1 MRNRLILLYTVFLFA
16 AQTLTAQYYETGQDP
31 ASLKWKQIKTSRF
44 TIIFPENYG
53 PGGILY
59 AKSLNESFSKLSSLF
74 PEKKFRIPV
83 IIHNFTIQSNGYVAW
98 APKRMELYPT
108 PEQNTMPLAPETQL
122 TVHELTHV
130 LQMESLNQGFSKVM
144 SYFFGEQ
151 FTGIV
156 ASLLPSWFLE
166 GDAVFAESALTPSGR
181 GRTPSF
187 QKQLKALIVDKK
199 KIYNYDKIL
208 NGSYKD
214 FVPDYYESGYQMVT
228 WALAKNDPQIWN
240 KVLKFT
246 ADQPFTL
253 NPVNISLTR
262 NSGLRKKTLW
272 METSDSL
279 KRIWTKDIYKA
290 KPSDYKVENPDK
302 HGKYVSY
309 YSPVLA
315 GHDSIIAIKT
325 SLSAPSAFVLI
336 DLLKKTEKRIHTPGQ
351 VYPYFVSYAKSKLVW
366 VETESDPRWANR
378 EYSVIKLMDLK
389 SGRVIKLTWKSRYLA
404 ASISPDGSQIAAV
417 ENSVRNVNDL
427 VLLNAGTGEI
437 IRSIQVPENVYLQH
451 PQWSQDGRKI
461 TVIFL
466 SVAGEG
472 VMSFDP
478 ESQKWETLVEAGRD
492 DLQSSFLRN
501 DSLFYISSSSGTD
514 NVYLLS
520 PDKET
525 TEITNSRFGTVDVSP
540 GENALLFSDY
550 TYLGNNICTTKIQV
564 TPGISRRNVRSSSFL
579 IDRFN
584 IKPPAVTADT
594 SLSFTPVLY
603 RKWEHLFRF
612 HSWLPFYANISDLNI
627 DPASVRPGVTI
638 LTQNTL
644 STLTSTLGYE
654 YSADKR
660 NLIHSRIS
668 WKGWYPV
675 IESQLDY
682 GAFPEISKMGADVA
696 NPAHIQPGISFLN
709 TVYLPLQFSSGRF
722 SELLQPSVSS
732 DYLNGYIY
740 IKEKG
745 TFDYGQNIFTT
756 RLYFTNYDR
765 SAIRDIYPRWAQVID
780 FNYCFAPFDRLIYGS
795 TVSLRTAFYFPGL
808 FANNGIRIRLE
819 TEMQDP
825 QKYLYENFS
834 SLPRGYSNIISKKI
848 NFLSVDYVMPLV
860 YPDFNVA
867 SLLYIKRIR
876 TSLFYDYASGPGNS
890 MYKYSTNGLAPIYE
904 TPQIESLKSFGFEL
918 LADFHFLRIPYMISG
933 GIQSAWKNTRESPS
947 IKLLFNIDLYGM
959 TFGRRKL

>member
-1 MRNRLILLYTVFLFA
+1 MRIRLILLYTVFLFA
-16 AQTLTAQYYETGQDP
+16 AQTLPAQYYDTGQDP

-44 TIIFPENYG
+44 TIIFPENYS

-98 APKRMELYPT
+98 APKRIELYPT
-108 PEQNTMPLAPETQL
+108 PDQNTIPLSPETQL

-130 LQMESLNQGFSKVM
+130 LQMESLNQGFSKGM
-144 SYFFGEQ
+144 SYLLGEQ

-187 QKQLKALIVDKK
+187 QKQLKALIVDDDKF
-199 KIYNYDKIL
+199 YNYDKIL
-208 NGSYKD
+208 NGSFED

-262 NSGLRKKTLW
+262 NAGLRKKTLW
-272 METSDSL
+272 IETFDSL
-279 KRIWTKDIYKA
+279 KTIWTKDILKE
-290 KPSDYKVENPDK
+290 KPSAYEVENPDK
-302 HGKYVSY
+302 HGKYISY
-309 YSPVLA
+309 YSPVFA

-325 SLSAPSAFVLI
+325 SLSVPSAFVFI
-336 DLLKKTEKRIHTPGQ
+336 DMLKKTEKRIHTPGQ
-351 VYPYFVSYAKSKLVW
+351 VYPNFISYARSKLVW
-366 VETESDPRWANR
+366 VETEPDHRWANR
-378 EYSVIKLMDLK
+378 EFSVIKLMDLK
-389 SGRVIKLTWKSRYLA
+389 SGRITKLTRKSRYLA
-404 ASISPDGSQIAAV
+404 ASISPDGKQIAAV
-417 ENSVRNVNDL
+417 ENSVRNMNDL
-427 VLLNAGTGEI
+427 VLLNARTGEK
-437 IRSIQVPENVYLQH
+437 IRSFQVPENVYLQH
-451 PQWSQDGRKI
+451 PQWSADGRKI

-466 SVAGEG
+466 SDAGEG

-478 ESQKWETLVEAGRD
+478 ESQNWETLVEAGRN

-525 TEITNSRFGTVDVSP
+525 TEITNSRFGTTDVSP
-540 GENALLFSDY
+540 GSNNLLFSDY
-550 TYLGNNICTTKIQV
+550 TYLGNNICITKIPV
-564 TPGISRRNVRSSSFL
+564 TAGTGRRNVSSSSFL
-579 IDRFN
+579 INRFN
-584 IKPPAVTADT
+584 IKPPEVTADT
-594 SLSFTPVLY
+594 SMSFTPVPY

-612 HSWLPFYANISDLNI
+612 HSWMPFYANISDLNF
-627 DPASVRPGVTI
+627 DPASLRPGVSI

-644 STLTSTLGYE
+644 STLISTLGYE
-654 YSADKR
+654 YSSDKR
-660 NLIHSRIS
+660 NVIHSKIS

-682 GAFPEISKMGADVA
+682 GTLPEISKMGTDVA
-696 NPAHIQPGISFLN
+696 NPSHVQPGLSFLN
-709 TVYLPLQFSSGRF
+709 TIYLPLQFSSGRF
-722 SELLQPSVSS
+722 SELIQPSVSS
-732 DYLNGYIY
+732 DYLNNYIY
-740 IKEKG
+740 IKENG
-745 TFDYGQNIFTT
+745 TFDYGQTILTT

-795 TVSLRTAFYFPGL
+795 SVSLRTAFYFPGL

-819 TEMQDP
+819 TELQDP
-825 QKYLYENFS
+825 QKYLYQNFS

-848 NFLSVDYVMPLV
+848 NFLSVDYVMPLA

-867 SLLYIKRIR
+867 GLLYIKRIR

-890 MYKYSTNGLAPIYE
+890 MYSYSTNGLVPIYKTPE
-904 TPQIESLKSFGFEL
+904 TESLKSFGFDF
-918 LADFHFLRIPYMISG
+918 LADFHVLRIPYMISG
-933 GIQSAWKNTRESPS
+933 GIQSAWKNFR
-947 IKLLFNIDLYGM
+947 KLPDIQVLFNIDLYGM